1 MATTIVTKSG
11 SGAPTASD
19 LVAGELAV
27 DLTNGRLYTED
38 SGGTVLELGLNPS
51 GNVDVTGSVTAD
63 GLTAVNATD
72 TQGKFSGWA
81 VTGANSSSGA
91 IELGQNAAYQGIM
104 SYAADG
110 NTRFLFDNTY
120 GSTGSTFEFRTNTAA
135 TAKTHLKILGSG
147 DINLG
152 YEDTGTTPKLFWDAS
167 AESLGIGTSSVATK
181 LHVMGNSTVRNSLVS
196 TLTLDAGISASN
208 PYTNFGTGIDF
219 KGRDYSNAIRNYGG
233 IYSIMIGNTSST
245 TPAGDAG
252 FNSAL
257 TFYTNTGGASGT
269 NPTEKMRIDSSGTLL
284 VGRTGSSGLGKLNVE
299 GGADFTG
306 GDVYL
311 CRDSGNVSIGG
322 TTGERLTVTAP
333 NPTDG
338 LVASLRNSG
347 TSGLTGTKLWF
358 NQNTVDNWNIGQP
371 AGVNAFVFCNSTG
384 SSAERMRIDSS
395 GNLLVGDTSTVP
407 FDGTTGVL
415 IGGARTS
422 LAFATTGHTNKMLYS
437 VNSGTAGLH
446 FYDSTNN
453 RTDMIW
459 DNSGNLLVGV
469 TSITD
474 ATARSYGNAFSGTSS
489 NPNWKSWGSGSHT
502 HAQFRNGTSAVGS
515 ITSTSSATA
524 YNTSS
529 DQRLKEN
536 IVDAPSASD
545 DIDAIQVR
553 SFDWKADGS
562 HQKYGMVAQELVT
575 VAPEAVSQP
584 DDPEEMMGV
593 DYSKLVPMMLKEI
606 QSLRAR
612 VSELES

>member
-135 TAKTHLKILGSG
+135 TAKTHLKIEGSG
-147 DINLG
+147 DISF

-181 LHVMGNSTVRNSLVS
+181 LHVMGNSTVRNTLVS
-196 TLTLDAGISASN
+196 TLTLDTGTSASN
-208 PYTNFGTGIDF
+208 PFAGFGTGIDF
-219 KGRDYSNAIRNYGG
+219 KGEDYSSAVRNYGG
-233 IYSIMIGNTSST
+233 IYSIMTAQSSST

-252 FNSAL
+252 FESSL

-269 NPTEKMRIDSSGTLL
+269 NPTEK
-284 VGRTGSSGLGKLNVE
+284 V
-299 GGADFTG
+299 
-306 GDVYL
+306 
-311 CRDSGNVSIGG
+311 
-322 TTGERLTVTAP
+322 
-333 NPTDG
+333 
-338 LVASLRNSG
+338 
-347 TSGLTGTKLWF
+347 
-358 NQNTVDNWNIGQP
+358 
-371 AGVNAFVFCNSTG
+371 
-384 SSAERMRIDSS
+384 RIDSS
-395 GNLLVGDTSTVP
+395 GNLLVGTTSTVAGGKISVQAV
-407 FDGTTGVL
+407 GTNPAIAVQ
-415 IGGARTS
+415 GASDCFQGRT
-422 LAFATTGHTNKMLYS
+422 TQT
-437 VNSGTAGLH
+437 
-446 FYDSTNN
+446 
-453 RTDMIW
+453 
-459 DNSGNLLVGV
+459 
-469 TSITD
+469 
-474 ATARSYGNAFSGTSS
+474 SGTSYFAYWVYNGS
-489 NPNWKSWGSGSHT
+489 N
-502 HAQFRNGTSAVGS
+502 VGS
-515 ITSTSSATA
+515 ITSTGSSTA

-536 IVDAPSASD
+536 IADAD
-545 DIDAIQVR
+545 DAGSKIDSIQVR
-553 SFDWKADGS
+553 QYDWKADGS
-562 HQKYGMVAQELVT
+562 HQDYGMVAQELQL
-575 VAPEAVSQP
+575 VAPEAVTGDADS
-584 DDPEEMMGV
+584 EEMMGV
-593 DYSKLVPMMLKEI
+593 DYSKLVPMLIKEI
-606 QSLRAR
+606 QSLRNRIAA
-612 VSELES
+612 LES